1 LDSPASLGNSI
12 LDVRQGMLP
21 LKFSPRRAMILALL
35 AGCMAAH
42 AQTFGFEYQ
51 SYPNSP
57 VAFVN
62 RAVNMVR
69 IGSDRR
75 LFVTIRN
82 QAEKAAIGVVFQEAL
97 PNGLGA
103 EIVSLERVS
112 ILIRPRET
120 KRLSISIVDVWNR
133 LQAAGKTRE
142 PASKPVLSV
151 VTVEFS
157 DGTLWNVP
165 SAR

>member
-1 LDSPASLGNSI
+1 
-12 LDVRQGMLP
+12 MLS
-21 LKFSPRRAMILALL
+21 LKFSPRRALILALL
-35 AGCMAAH
+35 GGCMAAH
-42 AQTFGFEYQ
+42 SQTFGFEYR
-51 SYPNSP
+51 SYPDSP
-57 VAFVN
+57 LAFVN
-62 RAVNMVR
+62 RAVSLVR
-69 IGSDRR
+69 TGADRR
-75 LFVTIRN
+75 IFVSIRN